1 MDWKPGS
8 IGVPMFH
15 CLQCMRRWLKL
26 GHIPESCSEPE
37 DLTEGPAM
45 CITDQSNDSRMI
57 VGGALGCDGKPV
69 RIKVELPV
77 NIKKML
83 KKEQKKKRKGSTRKA
98 HTKSR
103 DGKSN
108 DRLSTRSGKEEHAF
122 VFSEEEDDFL
132 DSNSSDEDGDLL
144 DLPDSL
150 RTYILKKAA
159 RQMTPSKSLRH
170 LKSLAS
176 ERRKS
181 VEFTDCW
188 SMSDFT
194 TSSLSS
200 FASKVDSEEFTK
212 YLESGDSSDVFLS
225 DYDYTQSSSQLDMD
239 IGGENESKP
248 IKRRSI
254 KGEVETMYRPSSD
267 TVEMPYSSGNGTHP
281 ASTKSTQSKVRNGK
295 RINKRRSKS
304 FPESMGLE
312 SSSTLLPPIWGAGS
326 SQNSSKYST
335 RKQRREPNYPN
346 NLTKNGDEALDL
358 SGLEGHSFHSLAN
371 SSSDLFIHDEVEG
384 SSRLN
389 DAEREG
395 TGKDKNSRKR
405 TSHRYDTR
413 SVTRSKARKQSQHD
427 DGDKAENENELHL
440 PDIFDGSRS
449 PVNPSNAVPGDHQ
462 NSEKPPS
469 RDSQSVRLPQLKAD
483 RGVMAQQA
491 AEDWISNNGEVVLSN
506 GATTDR
512 RRNHG
517 NSEIRLPQTR
527 PKDDLQSNSAAMI
540 ENEHRE
546 DFDKT
551 QSHAQFV
558 ITDASQSALSARTS
572 RTRGSLNT
580 PLAHTENNQKKRSSR
595 LRVSQA
601 TLQEDVDITVG
612 RSNGSRLRPPSRQ
625 RRGKQSNKETLSLH
639 RLPENN
645 LNKTLSSHLPE
656 NPSSTRRPSM
666 EMSTEDNIP
675 RRIGHKLIK
684 KKKGDDRQR
693 DAAMHNSK
701 DIGNIIEGTAE
712 TADGNKQSPSSRRPS
727 LIAGLVEEFNSF
739 AQSPLTNSLK
749 ANLDVPYSNNNWT
762 TSNNNMVTPGV
773 GSVSGGGATSSAAKL
788 RPISGGMGYRQA
800 AANYTPASTLL
811 QEKNGNTSV
820 VLPPVHLKPLDPTQ
834 MVNLDPSST
843 AGIQQPL
850 QVIGGQLQEGAAIE
864 GGMVETAVDGEKE
877 GAGEEGLEAIM
888 EESEPSESEDE
899 YFDIRPIP
907 ELKPVSTLSF
917 SSNQFSYFPMGRAHK
932 QAYQAVRQ
940 KAMGKA
946 PPAKWGRSHRT
957 PAKIAKRRKR

>member
-1 MDWKPGS
+1 M
-8 IGVPMFH
+8 
-15 CLQCMRRWLKL
+15 
-26 GHIPESCSEPE
+26 
-37 DLTEGPAM
+37 
-45 CITDQSNDSRMI
+45 
-57 VGGALGCDGKPV
+57 
-69 RIKVELPV
+69 
-77 NIKKML
+77 
-83 KKEQKKKRKGSTRKA
+83 
-98 HTKSR
+98 
-103 DGKSN
+103 
-108 DRLSTRSGKEEHAF
+108 
-122 VFSEEEDDFL
+122 
-132 DSNSSDEDGDLL
+132 
-144 DLPDSL
+144 
-150 RTYILKKAA
+150 
-159 RQMTPSKSLRH
+159 
-170 LKSLAS
+170 
-176 ERRKS
+176 
-181 VEFTDCW
+181 
-188 SMSDFT
+188 
-194 TSSLSS
+194 
-200 FASKVDSEEFTK
+200 DSEEFTK
-212 YLESGDSSDVFLS
+212 YLESDDSSDLFLS
-225 DYDYTQSSSQLDMD
+225 DYDYTQSTSQLDMD

-248 IKRRSI
+248 IKRGSI
-254 KGEVETMYRPSSD
+254 KGEVETVHRFSSD
-267 TVEMPYSSGNGTHP
+267 SAEMPYSSGNGTHL

-304 FPESMGLE
+304 FPESKGLE

-326 SQNSSKYST
+326 SRNST
-335 RKQRREPNYPN
+335 RYSMRKQQQEPNYTN
-346 NLTKNGDEALDL
+346 NKAKNSDEALDL
-358 SGLEGHSFHSLAN
+358 SGLEGHSFHNLAN

-384 SSRLN
+384 SSRL

-395 TGKDKNSRKR
+395 IGKDKNSRKR

-413 SVTRSKARKQSQHD
+413 SVTRSKARKQSQRD
-427 DGDKAENENELHL
+427 DGDGDKAENELRL
-440 PDIFDGSRS
+440 PDIFD
-449 PVNPSNAVPGDHQ
+449 PVNPSNAGSGDHQ
-462 NSEKPPS
+462 NSEKPLS
-469 RDSQSVRLPQLKAD
+469 QDSQSVRLPQLKTD

-491 AEDWISNNGEVVLSN
+491 AEDWISNDGEVALSN

-517 NSEIRLPQTR
+517 NSEIRLPMNMSQTR
-527 PKDDLQSNSAAMI
+527 PKDNFQSNSAAMI

-551 QSHAQFV
+551 QSHTQFR

-572 RTRGSLNT
+572 RTRGSFNT
-580 PLAHTENNQKKRSSR
+580 PLAHIENNQKKRSSR

-625 RRGKQSNKETLSLH
+625 RRGKQSKETLSLH
-639 RLPENN
+639 RLPEKN

-656 NPSSTRRPSM
+656 NPSSTRRLSM
-666 EMSTEDNIP
+666 EMSTEDSIP

-684 KKKGDDRQR
+684 KKKGDDHQR

-749 ANLDVPYSNNNWT
+749 ASLDVPYSTNNWT

-773 GSVSGGGATSSAAKL
+773 GSGSGGGAPSSAKL
-788 RPISGGMGYRQA
+788 TPISGGMGSRQA
-800 AANYTPASTLL
+800 AANYAPASALL
-811 QEKNGNTSV
+811 QEKNGNTSTM
-820 VLPPVHLKPLDPTQ
+820 LPPVHLKPLDPTQ
-834 MVNLDPSST
+834 TVNLDPSST

-850 QVIGGQLQEGAAIE
+850 QAIGGQLQVGATTEGE
-864 GGMVETAVDGEKE
+864 KVETAVDGEKE
-877 GAGEEGLEAIM
+877 GPGEEGLEAIM
-888 EESEPSESEDE
+888 EESEPSESEDDE
-899 YFDIRPIP
+899 YFDIHPIP

-940 KAMGKA
+940 KATGKA
-946 PPAKWGRSHRT
+946 PPTKWGRSHRT